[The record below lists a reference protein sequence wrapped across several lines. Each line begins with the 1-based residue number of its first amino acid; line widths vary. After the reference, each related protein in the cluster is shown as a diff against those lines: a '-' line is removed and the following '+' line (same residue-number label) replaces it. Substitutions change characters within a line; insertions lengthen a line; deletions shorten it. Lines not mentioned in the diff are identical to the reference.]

1 MHCGALQKYCEAMK
15 ACDTRC
21 MNGAVGSPVVPRAS
35 LGRKILRGLGIF
47 VVLFVILFVA
57 GVIWR
62 MPIVAEQDRSAEV
75 VKQIEKAH
83 LTLADADGS
92 HLPPKLDDIRANA
105 TVEGVDANANG
116 IRDDVELAIYAKYPI
131 TSATSSASSTKPV
144 DTNLKL
150 RAAELQYA
158 KALQMYLT
166 SVFTEETM
174 RAVMSVDSRASLCLS
189 EVLTP
194 PAQEASDSIWND
206 FFHKIDALDKEVED
220 LVINID
226 SRRVARE
233 KAFDYMTSGGGAQSP
248 YCDVL

>member
-1 MHCGALQKYCEAMK
+1 
-15 ACDTRC
+15 
-21 MNGAVGSPVVPRAS
+21 MNGAVGSPEVPRAS

-131 TSATSSASSTKPV
+131 AVATSSASSTKPV

-166 SVFTEETM
+166 SVFTKETLVAAANQAG
-174 RAVMSVDSRASLCLS
+174 RGYSCLGDVVES
-189 EVLTP
+189 
-194 PAQEASDSIWND
+194 PA
-206 FFHKIDALDKEVED
+206 IDAPESLWTQYDTRIKNFREEVKALVLNTPSRQDKYEEVFG
-220 LVINID
+220 
-226 SRRVARE
+226 
-233 KAFDYMTSGGGAQSP
+233 KYMTSHALSNEQE
-248 YCDVL
+248 CDLLLNS

>member
-1 MHCGALQKYCEAMK
+1 
-15 ACDTRC
+15 
-21 MNGAVGSPVVPRAS
+21 MNGAVGSPEIPRAS

-75 VKQIEKAH
+75 VKQIENAH

-131 TSATSSASSTKPV
+131 TFATSSVSSTKPV

-166 SVFTEETM
+166 SVFTEDTLT
-174 RAVMSVDSRASLCLS
+174 AVSWEDSRAYFCLNDSLPS
-189 EVLTP
+189 KPV
-194 PAQEASDSIWND
+194 ASASDDEWRVY
-206 FFHKIDALDKEVED
+206 DAKF
-220 LVINID
+220 N
-226 SRRVARE
+226 AE
-233 KAFDYMTSGGGAQSP
+233 KAFIEKIILNTESRKQRYESVFEKYMSSHASP
-248 YCDVL
+248 NNNFCDLSEAL